1 MNFLVRWAVANK
13 PAMNILMVTAILVGL
28 ALTMS
33 LNRELFPEF
42 DLEQVNVSVSYPGAT
57 PDQIEEGICQKIEEA
72 VRSVA
77 GIKKVT
83 STASEGTGSVAIE
96 LRSDVDNPDR
106 VFNEIRAEVDRIPSF
121 PEKAEDPE
129 IRRAT
134 HQDTAIRVGV
144 LGPNRTDEYSDLK
157 LREVAERVR
166 DDLLLLAGVSDV
178 KITGGKEYEID
189 IEIPEDTLS
198 AHGLSLSEVANTVG
212 RENLELPAG
221 TIRAK
226 SQEVVV
232 RGHNRHLHGEEIAKL
247 PLLTDP
253 GGAVLTVGELGKVRD
268 EFDDSTAVC
277 EINGEPGLG
286 LSVIRNKT
294 EDLLAVV
301 DSVYEYVDTVQL
313 PEGYHLVTWNDQSVD
328 VRDRVRL
335 LVVNGLQGLGLV
347 VLVLALFL
355 DVRTA
360 FWVAV
365 GIPFSVFVTGGYL
378 YFTGQTLNL
387 LSMFAFIMALGI
399 VVDDAIVVSENI
411 HAHRQKGKSALRAA
425 IDGTCEVI
433 PSVTSSVLTTVIAF
447 VPLMFVTGMMGKF
460 LGVLPAAL
468 ISMLLV
474 SMTEAFTVLPS
485 HMSHDDSP
493 IYRFFGFI
501 FHSFRWVLGIIEAM
515 NRQVNRGMDWFLLR
529 IYRPSI
535 AWALAH
541 RSIMVAALF
550 ASLVMT
556 IGMVK
561 GRIVP
566 FVFMGKLDSNNLVA
580 SLAFPDGTPGT
591 VTDRW
596 THHLEEAFWRINQ
609 RYADQGAPLAKTA
622 CRVVGTQVA
631 NRPGAMSE
639 SGSSHKGSVEIELV
653 DSSERPLSSQ
663 EILALWRDEA
673 GPVPGTDSLTFET
686 MFGGPSGTPIEFKL
700 LASVENSDQL
710 AAGVQRCKA
719 KLAETSG
726 VFDIADNDAPGKW
739 EYRLRVKDKA
749 AAMGVTTADLAE
761 TVRAAYYGEEVM
773 RIQRGRH
780 EVKIMVRYPR
790 KDRQTLANF
799 NDIRIRT
806 DDGIEHQL
814 TELAE
819 VEVVRGYSVINRI
832 DQKRSVTI
840 SADVD
845 EATANAFDI
854 VANLKTQF
862 IPEMQKELPG
872 VTVRW
877 EGQEERTQESLT
889 SLFAGFVVAML
900 VILILLAI
908 EFKSYIQ
915 PFLIMLII
923 PFGMIGAVLGHWFL
937 GRPLELFSVLGIV
950 GLSGIV
956 INDSIVLID
965 FINMHVREGMPLRE
979 ALVEAGCRRLRP
991 VLLTST
997 TTVGGL
1003 MPLMFET
1010 SRQAQMLV
1018 PMATSIACG
1027 VITSTLLVLYMVPV
1041 FYSLYASVHDW
1052 FIGHGSLARSRQDS
1066 DSHADDE
1073 PMPLPASEAAR
1084 ESHAAAADY
1093 DTVGAG

>member
-1 MNFLVRWAVANK
+1 MNSLVRWAVSNR

-28 ALTMS
+28 TLTMS

-42 DLEQVNVSVSYPGAT
+42 DMEQVNVSVSYPGAT
-57 PDQIEEGICQKIEEA
+57 PDQIEEGICLKIEEA
-72 VRSVA
+72 VRSIV

-83 STASEGTGSVAIE
+83 STATEGTGTVSIE
-96 LRSDVDNPDR
+96 LRSNVDDPDR
-106 VFNEIRAEVDRIPSF
+106 VFNEIRAEVDRISTF
-121 PEKAEDPE
+121 PETAEDPE
-129 IRRAT
+129 VRRAT

-144 LGPNRTDEYSDLK
+144 LGPPQTDEYSELE
-157 LREVAERVR
+157 LRQVAERVR
-166 DDLLLLAGVSDV
+166 DDLLLLSGVSDV

-198 AHGLSLSEVANTVG
+198 AHGLTLSEVANTVE
-212 RENLELPAG
+212 RENHELPAG

-232 RGHNRHLHGEEIAKL
+232 RGHNRHLYGDEIADL
-247 PLLTDP
+247 PLLTDT
-253 GGAVLTVGELGKVRD
+253 GGAVLTVGELGTVRD

-301 DSVYEYVDTVQL
+301 DAVYEYVDTVQL
-313 PEGYHLVTWNDQSVD
+313 PEGYHLITWNDQSVD

-335 LVVNGLQGLGLV
+335 LVTNGLQGLALV
-347 VLVLALFL
+347 ALLLALFL
-355 DVRTA
+355 DARTA

-365 GIPFSVFVTGGYL
+365 GIPFTVFVTGGYL
-378 YFTGQTLNL
+378 YFSGQTLNL

-411 HAHRQKGKSALRAA
+411 HAHRQKGKTALRAA

-447 VPLMFVTGMMGKF
+447 VPLMFVTGRMGKF

-468 ISMLLV
+468 IAMLLV
-474 SMTEAFTVLPS
+474 SMVEAFTVLPC
-485 HMSHDDSP
+485 HMSHDNNP
-493 IYRFFGFI
+493 IYRFFGIVFY
-501 FHSFRWVLGIIEAM
+501 SFRWVLGIINAM
-515 NRQVNRGMDWFLLR
+515 NRAVNRALDWFLLR
-529 IYRPSI
+529 IYRPTI
-535 AWALAH
+535 AWALGH
-541 RSIMVAALF
+541 RSIMVAGLLGALI
-550 ASLVMT
+550 MT
-556 IGMVK
+556 VGMVK
-561 GRIVP
+561 GKIVP
-566 FVFMGKLDSNNLVA
+566 FVFMGKMDSNNLVA
-580 SLAFPDGTPGT
+580 SIAFPDGTPGT

-596 THHLEEAFWRINQ
+596 TNHLEEAFWRINEH
-609 RYADQGAPLAKTA
+609 YTKEGTPLAKTG

-631 NRPGAMSE
+631 NKPGSMSE
-639 SGSSHKGSVEIELV
+639 SGSSHQGSVEIELV
-653 DSSERPLSSQ
+653 DSSQRPLSSH
-663 EILALWRDEA
+663 EILALWREEA

-686 MFGGPSGTPIEFKL
+686 MFGGPGGTPIEFKL
-700 LASVENSDQL
+700 LANAEHGDQL
-710 AAGVQRCKA
+710 DEAVQRCEA
-719 KLAETSG
+719 KLAATSG
-726 VFDIADNDAPGKW
+726 VFDIADDSAPGKW

-749 AAMGVTTADLAE
+749 AALGVTTADLAE
-761 TVRAAYYGEEVM
+761 TVRAAYYGAEAM

-790 KDRQTLANF
+790 KDRETLANF
-799 NDIRIRT
+799 NDIRVRT
-806 DDGIEHQL
+806 SDGIEHQL

-819 VEVVRGYSVINRI
+819 VDVVRGYSVINRI

-845 EATANAFDI
+845 EATANAFNI
-854 VANLKTQF
+854 VADLKTNF
-862 IPEMQKELPG
+862 IPELQKELLG
-872 VTVRW
+872 VGVRW
-877 EGQEERTQESLT
+877 EGQEEQTQESLT
-889 SLFAGFVVAML
+889 SLFIGFVVAML
-900 VILILLAI
+900 IILILLAI
-908 EFKSYIQ
+908 EFKSYVQ
-915 PFLIMLII
+915 PFLIMIII
-923 PFGMIGAVLGHWFL
+923 PFGMIGAVLGHWFM

-965 FINMHVREGMPLRE
+965 FINMHVRDGMPLKE

-1052 FIGHGSLARSRQDS
+1052 FIGHGSLARSRQEFDG
-1066 DSHADDE
+1066 HADDE

-1084 ESHAAAADY
+1084 DSSVPVADY